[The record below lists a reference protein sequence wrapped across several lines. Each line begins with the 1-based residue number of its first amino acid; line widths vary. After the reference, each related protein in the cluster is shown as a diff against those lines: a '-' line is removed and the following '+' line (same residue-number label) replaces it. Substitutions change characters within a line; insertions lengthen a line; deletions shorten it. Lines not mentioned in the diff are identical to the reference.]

1 MMKSLKITT
10 VLMAAILLTSCL
22 KKEEPPK
29 PVVDYGGITDYYI
42 VNKSG
47 LNLNVSYK
55 IATTPIYADSTV
67 MLPVD
72 TVTQI
77 FRYGGLGGLFPPS
90 YVFDNLNFYRKSD
103 NDKKNP
109 LLTIDP
115 VDDTNWKDA
124 YKAGDSVRSYELI
137 ITPEDLE

>member
-1 MMKSLKITT
+1 MKLFKITI
-10 VLMAAILLTSCL
+10 VLIATILFTSCL
-22 KKEEPPK
+22 KKEESPK

-47 LNLNVSYK
+47 LNLSVSYK
-55 IATTPIYADSTV
+55 IAPTPIYADSTV
-67 MLPVD
+67 ILPVD

-77 FRYGGLGGLFPPS
+77 FRYGGLGGHFPPS

-109 LLTIDP
+109 LLTINP
-115 VDDTNWKDA
+115 VDDNKWKDT
-124 YKAGDSVRSYELI
+124 YILGDSVRSYQLI
-137 ITPEDLE
+137 IKPEDLK